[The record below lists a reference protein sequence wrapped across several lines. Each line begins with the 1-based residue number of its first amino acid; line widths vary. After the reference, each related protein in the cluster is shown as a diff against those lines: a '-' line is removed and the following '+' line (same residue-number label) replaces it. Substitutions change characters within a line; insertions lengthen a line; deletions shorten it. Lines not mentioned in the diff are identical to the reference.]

1 MIGRKEQVITSQ
13 RTSGEADFPPAV
25 GQTFAANAAT
35 PVAALDEVDRRILA
49 VLVRDGRI
57 SIRSLAERIPI
68 SRTNA
73 YALVERLVRDG
84 VITGFRAQVAP
95 ERAGLG
101 TSAYMS
107 LTIQQN
113 TWREVS
119 ARLARVPY
127 IEHAALLGGDHDVL
141 ALVRAPDNAALRDVV
156 LNQVQGIPGVLST
169 RTWLVF
175 EEFDGAETPWD

>member
-1 MIGRKEQVITSQ
+1 MSQETADEASRGAGSGRSA
-13 RTSGEADFPPAV
+13 R
-25 GQTFAANAAT
+25 
-35 PVAALDEVDRRILA
+35 ALDEVDRRILDE
-49 VLVRDGRI
+49 LIRDGRT
-57 SIRSLAERIPI
+57 SVRTLAERIHI

-73 YALVERLVRDG
+73 YARVERLLRDG

-95 ERAGLG
+95 EAAGLG
-101 TSAYMS
+101 TSAYIA
-107 LTIQQN
+107 LTIEQN

-119 ARLARVPY
+119 AELARVRY

-156 LNQVQGIPGVLST
+156 LGRVQGIAGVLST

-175 EEFDGAETPWD
+175 EEFDGAGSPWA

>member
-1 MIGRKEQVITSQ
+1 LSQQSESQVESPSPTGRSA
-13 RTSGEADFPPAV
+13 RL
-25 GQTFAANAAT
+25 
-35 PVAALDEVDRRILA
+35 LDDVDRRILDA
-49 VLVRDGRI
+49 LVRDGRT
-57 SIRSLAERIPI
+57 SIRTLAERIHI

-73 YALVERLVRDG
+73 YARLERLMREG

-95 ERAGLG
+95 EAAGLG
-101 TSAYMS
+101 TSAYVS
-107 LTIQQN
+107 LTIEQN

-119 ARLARVPY
+119 ARLARVRY

-156 LNQVQGIPGVLST
+156 LNQVQAIPGVLST

-175 EEFDGAETPWD
+175 GEFDGVTTPWS

>member
-1 MIGRKEQVITSQ
+1 MSQETQSEPEIAPGPGRTA
-13 RTSGEADFPPAV
+13 RL
-25 GQTFAANAAT
+25 
-35 PVAALDEVDRRILA
+35 LDDVDRRIIDA
-49 VLVRDGRI
+49 LVRDGRT
-57 SIRSLAERIPI
+57 SIRTLAERIHI

-73 YALVERLVRDG
+73 YARVERLVREG
-84 VITGFRAQVAP
+84 VITGFRAEVAP
-95 ERAGLG
+95 EAAGLG
-101 TSAYMS
+101 TSAYIS
-107 LTIQQN
+107 LTIEQN

-119 ARLARVPY
+119 ARLARVRY

-175 EEFDGAETPWD
+175 EEFDGVDTPWT